1 MQVYSEEALVIPPP
15 MEYLEDV
22 LSAYRQKVEDGV
34 NALIDIMFTSGYK
47 LFMFETDES
56 SSLFSTDKVSR
67 LATLNNLDR
76 IFVSKNCNIQ
86 LANANTKYSDL
97 ITKSVERYKDSV
109 KDRFSIIVDRDLYVK
124 RRIVKS
130 FKTVVFFVNQL
141 QQLKFKPSQEGQLS
155 IMIDRNLFA
164 RVYIGSKEISSSKMI
179 FDGAGLVPINQW
191 R

>member
-1 MQVYSEEALVIPPP
+1 MQVYSEEALIIPPP

-34 NALIDIMFTSGYK
+34 NALIDTMFASGYK

-56 SSLFSTDKVSR
+56 SSLFSPDKVSR

-86 LANANTKYSDL
+86 LANTNTKYSDL
-97 ITKSVERYKDSV
+97 ITKSIERYKDSV
-109 KDRFSIIVDRDLYVK
+109 KDRFSTIVDRDLYVK

-179 FDGAGLVPINQW
+179 FEGAGLVPINQW